1 MAPGTGRGVDFQVV
15 TDAAAAGDS
24 VSNGT
29 FTWFNI
35 AGTWFWIDPVEDLA
49 FVGMVQHQN
58 LGTTQPMHALSRSV
72 VYQAVVEYRPSGR
85 AASRGYSL
93 ASKCSAIRS
102 HSADRSPA
110 VTGCFAR
117 SYQYAA
123 LPRSPSLRW
132 R

>member
-1 MAPGTGRGVDFQVV
+1 MAPDTGWGMDFQVV
-15 TDAAAAGDS
+15 TDAAAVGDS
-24 VSNGT
+24 VFNGT
-29 FTWFNI
+29 FTWFGI

-58 LGTTQPMHALSRSV
+58 LGTTRPMHALSRPSSI
-72 VYQAVVEYRPSGR
+72 RPSSSSDRAVGR
-85 AASRGYSL
+85 AASHGYSL

-110 VTGCFAR
+110 FTGCFAR

-123 LPRSPSLRW
+123 LPRSPSLR
-132 R
+132 